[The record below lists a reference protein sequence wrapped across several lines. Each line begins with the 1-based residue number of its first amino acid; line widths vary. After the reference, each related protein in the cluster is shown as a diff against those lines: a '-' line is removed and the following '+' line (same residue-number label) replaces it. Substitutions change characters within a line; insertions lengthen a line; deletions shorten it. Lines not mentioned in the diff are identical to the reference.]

1 MVKPQT
7 SDIRMTYEYIR
18 VTYGWH
24 TSTYE
29 WHTGHIRVHT
39 SNIRLHKS
47 DIRTICGHRILSNS
61 AALSNSTASL
71 IIPLG
76 FFTFKIYLCLS
87 NSPAFRVWYS
97 RVWHRPYRVL
107 TILQLQRNQCIAEF
121 RMFLILLLCRTHF
134 FILLYLILSWWFGL
148 FLGSCDNVSYETYFR
163 VSYKFFSSPIQWC

>member
-18 VTYGWH
+18 VTYGWN

-29 WHTGHIRVHT
+29 WHTGGIRVHT
-39 SNIRLHKS
+39 SYIRVHKS
-47 DIRTICGHRILSNS
+47 DIRTIHRHRILSNS

-76 FFTFKIYLCLS
+76 FFAFKIYLCLS
-87 NSPAFRVWYS
+87 NSPAL
-97 RVWHRPYRVL
+97 RVWHKPYRVL

-134 FILLYLILSWWFGL
+134 FILLYLILCWWFGL
-148 FLGSCDNVSYETYFR
+148 FLGSCDNV
-163 VSYKFFSSPIQWC
+163 